1 MQTLTV
7 RLENRIYHSF
17 QYLAQLVGKTPE
29 EITAQWVKVAVEQI
43 KRPQTNLSAESGVD
57 EFPEYDGQAEETMSG
72 DADPL
77 LALAGTLEYE
87 ATDLGEQHDE
97 FIRKALLTELQGNND
112 E

>member
-17 QYLAQLVGKTPE
+17 QFLAKQIGKTPE
-29 EITAQWVKVAVEQI
+29 EITAQWVMIAIEQI
-43 KRPQTNLSAESGVD
+43 KRQQTNSSAESVLD
-57 EFPEYDGQAEETMSG
+57 EFPENDGQDKEAMSG
-72 DADPL
+72 DSDPL

-87 ATDLGEQHDE
+87 ATDLSERHDE
-97 FIRKALLTELQGNND
+97 YVRKALLTEMQGNND